1 MAEQVR
7 IRIIPK
13 RATETISI
21 SCREYI
27 DKFKKK
33 FYSQNL
39 KEFFIFNK
47 TTVGNDIYLEIRS
60 MRVNEF
66 ITMLDDFGIRWKH
79 ITENYK

>member
-1 MAEQVR
+1 MAEQIRV
-7 IRIIPK
+7 RIIPK

-33 FYSQNL
+33 FHSQNL
-39 KEFFIFNK
+39 KDFFIFNK

-66 ITMLDDFGIRWKH
+66 ITMLDDFNIRWKH